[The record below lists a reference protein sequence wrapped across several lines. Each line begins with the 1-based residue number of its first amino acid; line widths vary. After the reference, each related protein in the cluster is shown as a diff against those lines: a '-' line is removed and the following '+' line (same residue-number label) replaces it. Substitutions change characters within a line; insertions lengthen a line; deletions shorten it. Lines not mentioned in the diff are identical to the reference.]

1 MKTRIV
7 STRIPAAQANGV
19 YNISLPTGFGVPK
32 GFLVYATNSFV
43 QPNNFD
49 STTDFPGFSVGFGGS
64 NIAGTG
70 LTNCC
75 AWITQQEDAEPTE
88 IRAGFAN
95 TASIF
100 ITNIADTVRRQWQ
113 LTGFANDLILGTYQG
128 VGTQQTPLDVVFTVF
143 SGDDFFAAV
152 GRTAVTASGVRTVVG
167 TTFQPDAILFSSLR
181 PATTTDGN
189 IHFGTAL
196 RNASTGATTCRS
208 QVSASWGNQR
218 NQDPVECLASISD
231 AGSRNVISS
240 ASIKFQ
246 HMFASGFAVTQD
258 SANAHSIIFL
268 AMKAGVGLSTNPS
281 FSANTFQSA
290 TGVGS
295 SYYEVGFKPNHIIGC
310 FSHVNTLNSNVNST
324 ANGADMMSFFTAS
337 GAQKANIVGI
347 GTFTSSTSSTTLTG
361 VGTSFLQQLGAVDNI
376 YNLNYNLVGIVSS
389 ITSNTSLLLQSNAA
403 ITATGSS
410 FIYEKP
416 LQFSFG
422 YGAQDAAGNGNNT
435 RGRFS
440 DTAITSFTASTPTLQ
455 AVGSIQNFDGQN
467 GFTVNYTTL
476 ANGGR
481 FGWYLAIR
489 DEDFYRRRR
498 VNS

>member
-7 STRIPAAQANGV
+7 STRIPAAQADGV

-32 GFLVYATNSFV
+32 GFLVYAMNSFV

-75 AWITQQEDAEPTE
+75 TWITQQEDSEPTE

-167 TTFQPDAILFSSLR
+167 TTFQPDAILFSTMRTSV
-181 PATTTDGN
+181 TDGN

-196 RNASTGATTCRS
+196 RNASTGATTCTS
-208 QVSASWGNQR
+208 QVSASWGNR
-218 NQDPVECLASISD
+218 RSQDPVQCLASISN
-231 AGSRNVISS
+231 AGSRNAISA

-258 SANAHSIIFL
+258 SANFHSIIFL

-295 SYYEVGFKPNHIIGC
+295 SYYQVGFKPNHIIGC
-310 FSHVNTLNSNVNST
+310 FSHVRTLNSDVTS
-324 ANGADMMSFFTAS
+324 AADGADMMSFFTAS

-361 VGTSFLQQLGAVDNI
+361 VGTSFLQELGAVDNI

-389 ITSNTSLLLQSNAA
+389 ITLNTSLLLQSNAA

-422 YGAQDAAGNGNNT
+422 YGAEDAASNGNNT

-440 DTAITSFTASTPTLQ
+440 DTAITSFTATTPTLQ

>member
-7 STRIPAAQANGV
+7 STRIPAAQADGV
-19 YNISLPTGFGVPK
+19 YNISLPTGFGVPRAI
-32 GFLVYATNSFV
+32 LVYAMNSFV

-75 AWITQQEDAEPTE
+75 TWITQQEDAEPTE

-167 TTFQPDAILFSSLR
+167 TTFQPDAILFSTMR
-181 PATTTDGN
+181 TTVTDGN

-196 RNASTGATTCRS
+196 RNASTGETTCRS
-208 QVSASWGNQR
+208 QVSASWGNSR
-218 NQDPVECLASISD
+218 LQDPVQCLASISD
-231 AGSRNVISS
+231 AGSRNAISA

-295 SYYEVGFKPNHIIGC
+295 SYYQVEFKPNHIIGC
-310 FSHVNTLNSNVNST
+310 FSHVRTLNSNVIST
-324 ANGADMMSFFTAS
+324 ADGADMMSFFTAS
-337 GAQKANIVGI
+337 GEQKANIVGI

-422 YGAQDAAGNGNNT
+422 YGAEDAASAGNNT
-435 RGRFS
+435 RARFS
-440 DTAITSFTASTPTLQ
+440 DTAITSFTAITPTLQ

-489 DEDFYRRRR
+489 DENFYRRRR